1 MSTLERVDV
10 TQVLYKVDKM
20 VDDFSFSG
28 RIEQKTKG
36 TSALYRSSS
45 RSLVG
50 VVVEKYP
57 RLSSVQLGR
66 KMINKI

>member
-28 RIEQKTKG
+28 RIVQKTKG
-36 TSALYRSSS
+36 TSAL
-45 RSLVG
+45 
-50 VVVEKYP
+50 
-57 RLSSVQLGR
+57 
-66 KMINKI
+66 